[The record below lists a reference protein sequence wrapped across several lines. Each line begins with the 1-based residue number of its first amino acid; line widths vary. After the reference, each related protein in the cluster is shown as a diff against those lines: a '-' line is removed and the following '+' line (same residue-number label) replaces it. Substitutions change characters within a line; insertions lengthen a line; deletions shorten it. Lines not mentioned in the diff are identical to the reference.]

1 ETKQPVAIE
10 GYTYVGYLHTSQ
22 NDSVPT
28 PIPVKKGTVT
38 VYYQD
43 EQGKTIAP
51 AETLEGDVGK
61 AYTTEKKQI
70 NGYDFKEVIGNTT
83 GNFTKTTQTV
93 TYHYT
98 KTAVPAGDVTVQYV
112 NQDGKEIQAP
122 QTIRGN
128 MGEAYDATTTEYK
141 LAIDGYSL
149 DTAKLPTNASG
160 DFTNQ
165 AQLVTY
171 VYTKEAADAK
181 VTIKFVDE
189 QGNPFVLSDLS
200 TFDDG
205 SLVPN
210 YPNLDQ
216 YHMILDYNQQIYNQ
230 GETVPDIV
238 LPKKEG
244 DTYSL
249 PERMTFNI
257 LDSDGNIVTSIN
269 SAYNTLYSWHNSSE
283 PTNRQGTL
291 SQDNITVTYSILVDF
306 MKL

>member
-1 ETKQPVAIE
+1 
-10 GYTYVGYLHTSQ
+10 
-22 NDSVPT
+22 
-28 PIPVKKGTVT
+28 
-38 VYYQD
+38 
-43 EQGKTIAP
+43 
-51 AETLEGDVGK
+51 
-61 AYTTEKKQI
+61 
-70 NGYDFKEVIGNTT
+70 
-83 GNFTKTTQTV
+83 
-93 TYHYT
+93 
-98 KTAVPAGDVTVQYV
+98 VQYV
-112 NQDGKEIQAP
+112 DQDGKEVHAS

-128 MGEAYDATTTEYK
+128 VGEAYDANTPEYK
-141 LAIDGYSL
+141 LTIAGYSL

-160 DFTNQ
+160 DFSNQ

-171 VYTKEAADAK
+171 VYTKEAADVT

-189 QGNPFVLSDLS
+189 QGNPFVLTDLS
-200 TFDDG
+200 TFDYG
-205 SLVPN
+205 TLVPN

-230 GETVPDIV
+230 DETVPDIV
-238 LPKKEG
+238 LSKKEG

-257 LDSDGNIVTSIN
+257 LDPEGNIVTSIN

-291 SQDNITVTYSILVDF
+291 SKDNITVTYSILVDF